1 MDQSKGVKEPSNTNN
16 GTSDFEKGEVLDKTA
31 DLGLQFLEKN
41 GPVEFTRRE
50 ETTVLWKID
59 LYLLPI
65 LMLTFG
71 LQYLDKV
78 TISYAA
84 VYNMKKDLNLVGQE
98 YSWANSIFYFGYLVG
113 EFPANY
119 LLQKLPIGKFSAG
132 CIFIWGVLVMLC
144 AVTKNF
150 ASLAAVRF
158 LMGFFEAGIPPCWI
172 YITSMFYKKSEQ
184 GLRCSAWYFMVGI
197 AAIVGG
203 LLGYG
208 VGHIHT
214 AVKQWQFVF
223 LICGGFT
230 VLWAFV
236 IYFFLPDSPL
246 QAYFLTERE
255 KSIAV
260 ERLRE
265 NRTGIKSTKVKWD
278 QAREALTD
286 PQVWLFALWSGISQ
300 ILNIGGSFLPLI
312 IQDMGFTG
320 LQTTLLTL
328 PVGGVECVAMVV
340 AGGLSSYFGKGR
352 TIIMFAVA
360 CPTLVGAVLLERLP
374 LSSTW
379 ARATG
384 VWLLLCIPASYA
396 IMLSLIASN
405 IAGTT
410 KKVTTTLLCFVFFCV
425 GNIVS
430 PQLFLS
436 TEAPTYGTAMRSM
449 LVAMALTQLTT
460 LLLGVY
466 YVYENKRRDTMLS
479 QTPQDVINAATV
491 CNEEFRDRTDKQDY
505 LRFRYEW

>member
-1 MDQSKGVKEPSNTNN
+1 MDQSKGVKEPSKTNN
-16 GTSDFEKGEVLDKTA
+16 DTTDFEKEEVLDKTA

-41 GPVEFTRRE
+41 DPVEFTWRE
-50 ETTVLWKID
+50 DRTVLWKID

-65 LMLTFG
+65 VSVM
-71 LQYLDKV
+71 
-78 TISYAA
+78 
-84 VYNMKKDLNLVGQE
+84 N
-98 YSWANSIFYFGYLVG
+98 NSIFYFGYLVG

-132 CIFIWGVLVMLC
+132 CIFIWGALVMLC

-150 ASLAAVRF
+150 ASLATVRF
-158 LMGFFEAGIPPCWI
+158 LIGFFEAGIPLCWI

-184 GLRCSAWYFMVGI
+184 GLRCTAWYFMVDV

-208 VGHIHT
+208 VGHTHT
-214 AVKQWQFVF
+214 AMKQWQFVF

-230 VLWAFV
+230 VLWAF
-236 IYFFLPDSPL
+236 FR
-246 QAYFLTERE
+246 TENE

-265 NRTGIKSTKVKWD
+265 NRTGIKSTEVKWD

-300 ILNIGGSFLPLI
+300 VLNTGVSFLPLM

-328 PVGGVECVAMVV
+328 PVGCVECIAMVV
-340 AGGLSSYFGKGR
+340 AGGLSSYFRKGR

-360 CPTLVGAVLLERLP
+360 CPTHAGAVLLERLP

-384 VWLLLCIPASYA
+384 VWLLQCIPASYA

-405 IAGTT
+405 VAGTT
-410 KKVTTTLLCFVFFCV
+410 KRLPQPCYASYVSLETLCPHNYFSRQKLQPTGRLCGQC
-425 GNIVS
+425 
-430 PQLFLS
+430 
-436 TEAPTYGTAMRSM
+436 
-449 LVAMALTQLTT
+449 
-460 LLLGVY
+460 
-466 YVYENKRRDTMLS
+466 
-479 QTPQDVINAATV
+479 
-491 CNEEFRDRTDKQDY
+491 
-505 LRFRYEW
+505 